1 MDNAPDAPSPAQE
14 PAATQ
19 PHPRPVFRIGD
30 VCRLTGLKPFVV
42 RYWETEFPML
52 RPEKTPSGHRLYRT
66 EDVELILEIKRLLY
80 EEGFT
85 IAGARRWLEQRA
97 GETAR
102 AGERPAPASLER
114 RLLLDLHEQLRAVL
128 TLLESEC

>member
-1 MDNAPDAPSPAQE
+1 MDDASHPPPPAQE
-14 PAATQ
+14 PAAE

-85 IAGARRWLEQRA
+85 IAGARRWLEQRDREA
-97 GETAR
+97 ARPGEP
-102 AGERPAPASLER
+102 PAPASLDR
-114 RLLLDLHEQLRAVL
+114 RLLLELHEQLRSIL

>member
-1 MDNAPDAPSPAQE
+1 
-14 PAATQ
+14 
-19 PHPRPVFRIGD
+19 
-30 VCRLTGLKPFVV
+30 
-42 RYWETEFPML
+42 ML

-102 AGERPAPASLER
+102 SGEPPAPASLDR
-114 RLLLDLHEQLRAVL
+114 RLLLELHEQLRAVL